1 MTTTLH
7 TLDPLRDVRGMDAE
21 DDYHGQDH
29 DFPDGIAIVSV
40 AWTPHAVGVM
50 HDGHTLGMA
59 FRLRAGGWIA
69 DLWGESRPRTL
80 TADDG
85 SEAAFATL
93 AEASRALLAA
103 AEVA

>member
-21 DDYHGQDH
+21 DDYHG
-29 DFPDGIAIVSV
+29 
-40 AWTPHAVGVM
+40 TPHAVGVM

-59 FRLRAGGWIA
+59 FQLRAGGWIA

-93 AEASRALLAA
+93 AEASRALLTAA
-103 AEVA
+103 AVS

>member
-7 TLDPLRDVRGMDAE
+7 TLDPLRDVRGMDHE
-21 DDYHGQDH
+21 DDAHRVRCPCDRDDH
-29 DFPDGIAIVSV
+29 D
-40 AWTPHAVGVM
+40 AVREVVVLPVVVV

-59 FRLRAGGWIA
+59 YRLRAGGWIA

-103 AEVA
+103 AAVS

>member
-7 TLDPLRDVRGMDAE
+7 TLDPRRDSRLHGRPVR
-21 DDYHGQDH
+21 HGQDH
-29 DFPDGIAIVSV
+29 VFPDGSAIVSV
-40 AWTPHAVGVM
+40 SWTPHAVGVM

-59 FRLRAGGWIA
+59 YRLRAGGWIA

-103 AEVA
+103 AEMA